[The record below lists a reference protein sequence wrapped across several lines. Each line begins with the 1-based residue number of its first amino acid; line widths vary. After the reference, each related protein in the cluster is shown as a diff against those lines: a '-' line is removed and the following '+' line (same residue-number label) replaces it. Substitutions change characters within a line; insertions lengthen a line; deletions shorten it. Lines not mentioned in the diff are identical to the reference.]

1 MSQDKWRHS
10 RCNIYG
16 IRQSLYTRWS
26 RTRLPNYTKRKQK
39 VFNAEKVCTL
49 LRKIR
54 ELCIF
59 ATFYTLLTL
68 LFSRHY
74 CKELT

>member
-1 MSQDKWRHS
+1 MAFDNHFTPGGRELVYQT
-10 RCNIYG
+10 
-16 IRQSLYTRWS
+16 IRKE
-26 RTRLPNYTKRKQK
+26 NKK

-49 LRKIR
+49 LRKMR